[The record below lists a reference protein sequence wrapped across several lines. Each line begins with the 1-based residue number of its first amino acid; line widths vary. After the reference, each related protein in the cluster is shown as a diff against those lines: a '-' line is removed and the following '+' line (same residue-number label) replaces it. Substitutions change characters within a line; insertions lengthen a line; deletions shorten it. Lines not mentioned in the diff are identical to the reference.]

1 MTVTQKILAR
11 RAEVDK
17 VEAGDIITAAVDLA
31 LTNDIMG
38 AQTFAEFEKIG
49 RPAVFDKNKVVL
61 VPDHFCPANDMKS
74 AELAKKLREFARK
87 YQIAH
92 YFEIGRMGIE
102 HALLP
107 DSGLIAP
114 GDLIVGADSHTCT
127 YGALNAFATGVG
139 LTDLGAALATGRA
152 WLKVPAA
159 IGVELCGSL
168 PRYVRGKDVVLALI
182 GRIGV
187 DGARYKSLEYSGSG
201 VARLTMADRFTIANM
216 AIEAGAKNGIF
227 PCDSVTEAY
236 LEGRA
241 QRACR
246 PETADADAFYE
257 KRVAI
262 NLSLLEPVVACPHLP
277 ENVKP
282 AKELSGVAI
291 DQAVIGSCT
300 NGRLDDLAQAAEI
313 LKGRKI
319 NKKVRAIVIPATQ
332 EIYSQAMAL
341 GYLRTFVD
349 AGAAVSTP
357 TCGPCF
363 GGHMGILAAGE
374 RAVSTTNRNFKGRM
388 GAADSEIYLAGP
400 YVAAASA
407 VTGRITDPA
416 EIAGA

>member
-1 MTVTQKILAR
+1 MTQKILAR
-11 RAEVDK
+11 HAGLDK
-17 VEAGDIITAAVDLA
+17 VEPGDIITAEIDLA

-49 RPAVFDKNKVVL
+49 KQAVFDKNKVVL
-61 VPDHFCPANDMKS
+61 VPDHFCPANDMRS
-74 AELAKKLREFARK
+74 AELAKKLRAFARK
-87 YQIAH
+87 YQISH
-92 YFEIGRMGIE
+92 YFEVGRMGIE

-114 GDLIVGADSHTCT
+114 GDLVVGADSHTCT

-139 LTDLGAALATGRA
+139 LTDLGASLASGKI

-159 IGVELCGSL
+159 VGVELCGGL
-168 PRYVRGKDVVLALI
+168 KRYVRGKDVILALI

-187 DGARYKSLEYSGSG
+187 DGARYKSLEYYGAG
-201 VARLTMADRFTIANM
+201 VAQLTMADRFTIANM

-227 PCDSVTEAY
+227 SYDSAAEAY
-236 LEGRA
+236 LKGRSA
-241 QRACR
+241 REAR
-246 PETADADAFYE
+246 PEAADADAVYDE
-257 KRVAI
+257 TVKMD
-262 NLSLLEPVVACPHLP
+262 LSLLEPLVACPHLP

-282 AKELSGVAI
+282 AKELSGIAI

-300 NGRLDDLAQAAEI
+300 NGRLNDLAQAAEI

-319 NKKVRAIVIPATQ
+319 NKKVRVIVIPATQ

-341 GYLRTFVD
+341 GYLRIFVES
-349 AGAAVSTP
+349 GAAVSTP

-407 VTGRITDPA
+407 ITGRITDPA
-416 EIAGA
+416 EIADG